1 MSLEGCLLEKTS
13 NGSRSF
19 ISGRLTEMHLLFF
32 EFLELEVTSKKVEK
46 NLLFLNKPQLSN

>member
-1 MSLEGCLLEKTS
+1 MSLEGCLSEKTS